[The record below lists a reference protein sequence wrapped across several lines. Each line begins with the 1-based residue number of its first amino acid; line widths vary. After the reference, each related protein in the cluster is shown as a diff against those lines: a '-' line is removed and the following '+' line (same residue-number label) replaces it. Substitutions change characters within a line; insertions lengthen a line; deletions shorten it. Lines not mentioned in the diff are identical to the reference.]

1 MKVIYCAPSNTVVD
15 NFVYLYHKKYIAEND
30 VISPSSVILRVGRG
44 GKEIGGFN
52 NVNPDYR
59 KNVERYELERLVK
72 AKVSD
77 FKSKNK
83 ELIRDGASQYVQT
96 FSGMDRKQNVL
107 LEDSQLRR
115 RFEIELLNNCRI
127 VYVLMFRDDLLDM
140 YYTCYFL

>member
-30 VISPSSVILRVGRG
+30 AISPSSVILRVGRG

-115 RFEIELLNNCRI
+115 RF
-127 VYVLMFRDDLLDM
+127 
-140 YYTCYFL
+140 